1 MPTVLAVTMAIGCHR
16 LSQQGAITTRI
27 TAYEDMA
34 RMDVLCSDKT
44 GPLTLN
50 KLSVDKNLIEVFGKD
65 VTDMDTVI
73 LLAVRAARVEN
84 QDAIAACIV
93 GMLGDPKE
101 AREGTTELH
110 FLPFNPVDKRT
121 AITYIDS
128 DGNWHRDSKGAP
140 ERIIELCKLRADVKN
155 RVHASIDRFFERDLH
170 SLAVATQEVP
180 EKTKESGGG
189 PWKFVGL
196 LPLFDPPRHDSAE
209 AIRLPL
215 DLGVNVKIIV
225 GDQLAIEHKYE
236 IVKKLPERKHICGM
250 TGDGVNDVPALKAI
264 FQSMKSYTIY
274 AISITIHFV
283 LLALVWKYDFPRFM
297 VLIIAV
303 LNEGTVRTISKD
315 RVKPSPGPYSWELG
329 EIFATGIVLGTYLA
343 IMTVVFFRA
352 AHKTDF
358 FSLRTGHINTNK
370 PRIIYS
376 LFPFPVR

>member
-1 MPTVLAVTMAIGCHR
+1 CRWRSGTSICFIAIGVLVELIVMHMVQHRKYRDVINNLSVPLIGGTSIAMPTVLAVTMAIGCHR

-101 AREGTTELH
+101 
-110 FLPFNPVDKRT
+110 
-121 AITYIDS
+121 
-128 DGNWHRDSKGAP
+128 
-140 ERIIELCKLRADVKN
+140 
-155 RVHASIDRFFERDLH
+155 
-170 SLAVATQEVP
+170 EVP

-225 GDQLAIEHKYE
+225 GDQLAI
-236 IVKKLPERKHICGM
+236 GM
-250 TGDGVNDVPALKAI
+250 ETAQRLGMGTNMYPSSSLLESIGASPSLASLLK
-264 FQSMKSYTIY
+264 
-274 AISITIHFV
+274 
-283 LLALVWKYDFPRFM
+283 
-297 VLIIAV
+297 
-303 LNEGTVRTISKD
+303 N
-315 RVKPSPGPYSWELG
+315 
-329 EIFATGIVLGTYLA
+329 
-343 IMTVVFFRA
+343 
-352 AHKTDF
+352 
-358 FSLRTGHINTNK
+358 
-370 PRIIYS
+370 
-376 LFPFPVR
+376 